1 MSGNDVDASQY
12 VWVIIERTKY
22 DENFLGMA
30 DEDGENFIPV
40 TAEKDQALMLVG
52 RLPDTEGVY
61 SRSVEAIHKAQ
72 LLGQAQDEGFS
83 VYLVDEKGRLLEPL
97 TGQTH

>member
-1 MSGNDVDASQY
+1 MADKADASQY
-12 VWVIIERTKY
+12 VWVIVERTRN

-30 DEDGENFIPV
+30 GEDGEMFIPV

-52 RLPDTEGVY
+52 RLPETEGVFL
-61 SRSVEAIHKAQ
+61 RNVEAIHRAQ

-83 VYLVDEKGRLLEPL
+83 VYLVDDKGRILERL
-97 TGQTH
+97 AGQTH

>member
-1 MSGNDVDASQY
+1 MSDKVDAGNY
-12 VWVIIERTKY
+12 VWVIVERTRN

-30 DEDGENFIPV
+30 DEDGDMFIPV

-52 RLPDTEGVY
+52 RLPDTEGVFT
-61 SRSVEAIHKAQ
+61 RSVEAIHRAQ

-83 VYLVDEKGRLLEPL
+83 VYLVDEKGRIIEHL

>member
-1 MSGNDVDASQY
+1 MPDKVDAGNY
-12 VWVIIERTKY
+12 VWVIVERTRN

-30 DEDGENFIPV
+30 GEDGEMFIPV
-40 TAEKDQALMLVG
+40 TAERDQALMLVG
-52 RLPDTEGVY
+52 RLPDTEGVFI
-61 SRSVEAIHKAQ
+61 RSVEAIHRAQ

-83 VYLVDEKGRLLEPL
+83 VYLVDEKGRILEHL

>member
-1 MSGNDVDASQY
+1 MSDKVDAGNY
-12 VWVIIERTKY
+12 VWVIVERTRN

-30 DEDGENFIPV
+30 DEDGEGFIPV
-40 TAEKDQALMLVG
+40 TAEKDQALILLG
-52 RLPDTEGVY
+52 RLPETEGVF
-61 SRSVEAIHKAQ
+61 SRSVEAIHRSQ

-83 VYLVDEKGRLLEPL
+83 VYLVDEKGHVLEHL